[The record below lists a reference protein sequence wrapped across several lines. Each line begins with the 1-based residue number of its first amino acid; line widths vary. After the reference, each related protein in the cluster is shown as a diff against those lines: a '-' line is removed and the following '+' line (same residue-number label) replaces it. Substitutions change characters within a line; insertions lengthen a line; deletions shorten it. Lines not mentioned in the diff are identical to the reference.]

1 MLSEVLAGNEDGV
14 EPVPEE
20 RKDETPQPDA
30 HEGGKRKMQ
39 WYVIALILVAF
50 AIFQVAAYT
59 AFRLAEFD
67 SFTLDSYIGL
77 LNDVYFWLGLACSGG
92 VFIMSFT
99 LVRISES
106 SLLLVLFLLMNSFLV
121 YFVFLPLTW
130 RVVFEERIFTS
141 SERSFAYFLAL
152 LSGIGLM
159 ASMYFWNKGGS

>member
-1 MLSEVLAGNEDGV
+1 MLSEVLVEKDDGA
-14 EPVPEE
+14 EHALKEK
-20 RKDETPQPDA
+20 KDEAPRLY
-30 HEGGKRKMQ
+30 KRERRGFRMQ
-39 WYVIALILVAF
+39 GYVIALILIAF
-50 AIFQVAAYT
+50 ALFQVAAYT

-67 SFTLDSYIGL
+67 SFTLGSYIGL
-77 LNDVYFWLGLACSGG
+77 LNDVYFWLGLLCSGG
-92 VFIMSFT
+92 VFVISFT

-130 RVVFEERIFTS
+130 RVVFHEQIFTS